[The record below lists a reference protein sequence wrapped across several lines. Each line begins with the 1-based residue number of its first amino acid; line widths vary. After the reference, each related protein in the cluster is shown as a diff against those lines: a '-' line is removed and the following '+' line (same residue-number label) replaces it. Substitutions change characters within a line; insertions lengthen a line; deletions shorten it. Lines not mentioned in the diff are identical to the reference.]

1 MLECSGEGGGA
12 FPLGSLEEVAFPH
25 FIDCGPPRICPRL
38 PGESQPEEEAT
49 EEDWERR
56 EQHRTAAVWAVK
68 RSPQYTTAW
77 TAQVPRPRTPDP
89 FDRRNKRPWENGVKQ
104 WRKDLQVVVSKLPP
118 EQKIV
123 SELLADIFDD
133 VFDEVFKS
141 RKSQVQYQ

>member
-1 MLECSGEGGGA
+1 MA
-12 FPLGSLEEVAFPH
+12 
-25 FIDCGPPRICPRL
+25 PRALPDAPRVR
-38 PGESQPEEEAT
+38 ESQSDRFAM
-49 EEDWERR
+49 
-56 EQHRTAAVWAVK
+56 RTRSPVWAVK
-68 RSPQYTTAW
+68 RRYEYTTAW